1 MILCVANV
9 LSLVQLAEIGAA
21 FEAAHF
27 KECLDYSSLSTP
39 CAQRNIRLQ
48 ADCPVYEKTA
58 QMVLNAILENETL
71 QAAALV
77 HTIGGLSFGR
87 TDPGMGNGP
96 QTEQGVLSA
105 PRMRADLAFTLFL
118 SEPSDYDG
126 GELVLVS
133 HDGDEEFKLPA
144 GALVLHPASSVHRIR
159 TVRSGR
165 RYVCVGSIQSLVRD
179 PRVRE
184 MLFDLSRVKLH
195 LFRDQGNSEM
205 FDLVAKTHANLLR
218 LHAEV

>member
-9 LSLVQLAEIGAA
+9 LSLLQLAEIGAA

-27 KECLDYSSLSTP
+27 KECLDYSAPTTP
-39 CAQRNIRLQ
+39 CAKRNVRLQ
-48 ADCPVYEKTA
+48 SDCPVYEQTA
-58 QMVLNAILENETL
+58 QIVRSAILENETL
-71 QAAALV
+71 QAAALI
-77 HTIGGLSFGR
+77 HTLGGLSFGR

-96 QTEQGVLSA
+96 QTDQGVLSS

-165 RYVCVGSIQSLVRD
+165 RYVCVGWIQSLVRD

-184 MLFDLSRVKLH
+184 MLFDLSRVKHH
-195 LFRDQGNSEM
+195 LFRDPASSEM
-205 FDLVAKTHANLLR
+205 FELISKTHANLLR